1 MTELLTIAVIALG
14 AGAAW
19 RFLRALGRRAPF
31 LEASREE
38 AIHLLEQSRARGEIG
53 GREFEERRRRLLET

>member
-19 RFLRALGRRAPF
+19 RFLRALGRRPF

-38 AIHLLEQSRARGEIG
+38 AMHLLEQSRARGEIG